1 MAKIISFITAFFMVY
16 AANGGII
23 QKGQVKSSI
32 LNKTVPYSVY
42 VPAGYDGSSKH
53 FPVIYLLHG
62 YGSDHTAWVRS
73 GKIAEYADSAIEKG
87 KIPPVIIVMPDAGVS
102 MYVNARD
109 EGSNYEDFF
118 IREFMPAV
126 ENNYRIN
133 RSKGSRGIIG
143 HSMGGWGTMLYA
155 LKYPD
160 FFIAASPL
168 SSGIHDDYDIVHYDD
183 ARWET
188 VFGSIFG
195 HKLKGRDRLNEYWYQ
210 NSILKIVESL
220 PKSSL
225 EKVHYRISC
234 GDQDYLLK
242 GSILLHRALAEK
254 GIRHQLRIK
263 DGDHKWD
270 YWQSDITEALEFI
283 TGHFI

>member
-1 MAKIISFITAFFMVY
+1 MAKLVSFIATFFLVFTAN
-16 AANGGII
+16 AGTIE
-23 QKGQVKSSI
+23 KGEVKSSI
-32 LNKTVPYSVY
+32 LHKNVSYSVY
-42 VPAGYDGSSKH
+42 LPPNYHNVSSH

-62 YGSDHTAWVRS
+62 YGSDHTAWAKS
-73 GKIAEYADSAIEKG
+73 GKINEYADSAILKG

-109 EGSNYEDFF
+109 EGGNYEDFF
-118 IREFMPAV
+118 IHELMYTV
-126 ENNYRIN
+126 ENSYRITKN
-133 RSKGSRGIIG
+133 KTSRGIIG

-155 LKYPD
+155 LKYPEL
-160 FFIAASPL
+160 FVAASPL
-168 SSGIHDDYDIVHYDD
+168 SSGIHDDHDIIYYDD

-195 HKLKGRDRLNEYWYQ
+195 HQLKGRDRLNEYWYR
-210 NSILKIVESL
+210 NSILKIVETM
-220 PKSSL
+220 PKTSI

-242 GSILLHRALAEK
+242 GSILLHTALREK
-254 GIRHQLRIK
+254 GVKHELRIK

-270 YWQSDITEALEFI
+270 YWRSDITEALEFI
-283 TGHFI
+283 TGYFI